1 MLPTVAVLFTALTF
15 TASDAAAQR
24 TDLRVMSF
32 NIHVDAGT
40 GPNRWDLRRDLV
52 VDVIRDYNADILG
65 MQEDESHQGTFI
77 RNELGSRYTR
87 FGRSVNANAN
97 GAGEYNSILYRTSRF
112 TEVRSGTFWL
122 STTPNVPGSQSWG
135 ADFARTA
142 NWIELEDNN
151 NPGFSFVV
159 MNTHWEHAEHGAT
172 ARLNSATLMRQKMS
186 QIAPDIPVMFT
197 GDFNGDQGG
206 AAYQRMTGR
215 DDFDDERFLIDTY
228 RNRHPGDSGTVG
240 TAHNFDGNAG
250 GGRIDW
256 ILHDEDSFDTLSAE
270 IVRTHDNGRYPSDH
284 FPITAT
290 LEPVVVPEPATALAA
305 AAAAAA
311 GLLLRRRR

>member
-1 MLPTVAVLFTALTF
+1 MAFAAAAFMPSEAL
-15 TASDAAAQR
+15 AQR

-32 NIHVDAGT
+32 NIRVDTEFGA
-40 GPNRWDLRRDLV
+40 NRWDLRKDLV

-97 GAGEYNSILYRTSRF
+97 GGGEYNSILYRTSRF
-112 TEVRSGTFWL
+112 TALRSGTFWL
-122 STTPNVPGSQSWG
+122 STTPNTAGSISWG

-159 MNTHWEHAEHGAT
+159 MNTHWEHGSHGAT
-172 ARLNSATLMRQKMS
+172 ARLNSATLMRQKMT
-186 QIAPDIPVMFT
+186 QLAPGIPVMFT

-215 DDFDDERFLIDTY
+215 DNFDDERFLIDTY
-228 RNRHPGDSGTVG
+228 RNRHPEDSGTVG
-240 TAHNFDGNAG
+240 TAHGFDGIAG
-250 GGRIDW
+250 DGRIDW
-256 ILHDEDSFDTLSAE
+256 ILHDEDSFTTVDAT
-270 IVRTHDNGRYPSDH
+270 IIRTHDNGRYPSDH

-290 LEPVVVPEPATALAA
+290 LEPVIVPEPATAALALAA
-305 AAAAAA
+305 AAV
-311 GLLLRRRR
+311 GVLRRRQRRA